1 MAIDAQNIKGD
12 LAIELDADNVAAGDF
27 HAALDAFLSLVRE
40 LTREI
45 HSTLPKDC
53 WLLNVQEG
61 SQIVSVRPNTA
72 RLSAAA
78 AAAITSSLL
87 DGMTS
92 LEKEAKPPRHFTEKA
107 LESARELSRI
117 AFGRRD
123 QGIPVRVMSKQFAHV
138 VTRNVYNHVSEILD
152 WKYEDLGTVEGT
164 LEVVSAHNGYEI
176 RLYEPV
182 WLQPVRCTFDED
194 LLEDALRNFKRRVEV
209 SGLIR
214 YTKDGMPVSAK
225 VLRIEPLPDPSQLPS
240 WREVKGIL
248 RN

>member
-1 MAIDAQNIKGD
+1 MTERIWIILGSDPQAKPDAGKG
-12 LAIELDADNVAAGDF
+12 LSEVRGAWAPAELHDQ
-27 HAALDAFLSLVRE
+27 VRE
-40 LTREI
+40 YA
-45 HSTLPKDC
+45 K
-53 WLLNVQEG
+53 
-61 SQIVSVRPNTA
+61 
-72 RLSAAA
+72 RLSR
-78 AAAITSSLL
+78 L
-87 DGMTS
+87 
-92 LEKEAKPPRHFTEKA
+92 
-107 LESARELSRI
+107 I
-117 AFGRRD
+117 A
-123 QGIPVRVMSKQFAHV
+123 
-138 VTRNVYNHVSEILD
+138 VSEILD

-194 LLEDALRNFKRRVEV
+194 LLEDVLRNFKRRVEV

-225 VLRIEPLPDPSQLPS
+225 VLKIEPMPDPSQLPS

>member
-1 MAIDAQNIKGD
+1 MTIDAQQIKGD

-45 HSTLPKDC
+45 NSSLPRDC

-61 SQIVSVRPNTA
+61 SQVVSIRPDTS

-78 AAAITSSLL
+78 AASISASLL
-87 DGMTS
+87 EGMDS
-92 LEKEAKPPRHFTEKA
+92 LEKEAKAPRYFTEKA
-107 LESARELSRI
+107 LESARDLSRI
-117 AFGRRD
+117 AFGKKD
-123 QGIPVRVMSKQFAHV
+123 QGVPVRVLSRSFVHV
-138 VTRNVYNHVSEILD
+138 VTRNVYNHVSELLD
-152 WKYEDLGTVEGT
+152 WKYEDLGTIEGT

-176 RLYEPV
+176 RIYEPV
-182 WLQPVRCTFDED
+182 WLQPVRCSFAED
-194 LLEDALRNFKRRVEV
+194 LLEDALKCFKKRVEV
-209 SGLIR
+209 HGLIR

-225 VLRIEPLPDPSQLPS
+225 VVKIAPMPDPSQLPS